1 MQAMVASLVALLVAG
16 PVAAQSGGAGQPGG
30 TPAER
35 ESSAR
40 ASTW

>member
-1 MQAMVASLVALLVAG
+1 MQAMVASLVAMLVAG

-30 TPAER
+30 LPQAG
-35 ESSAR
+35 SSAR